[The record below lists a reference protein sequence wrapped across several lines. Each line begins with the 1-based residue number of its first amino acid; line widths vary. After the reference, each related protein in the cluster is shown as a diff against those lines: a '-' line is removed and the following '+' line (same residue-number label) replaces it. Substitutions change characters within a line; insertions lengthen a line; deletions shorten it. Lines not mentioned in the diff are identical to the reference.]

1 MEIDLY
7 RRKRDQGLI
16 GATLVIFKRMVAL
29 FLLIFALGYWARIT
43 GLYPGGGLQFDT
55 MPEHWRIAS
64 TVLAVMLP
72 VSALGLWGQFSW
84 GTISWLLTVAIE
96 LSMYLGLPER
106 FAGGRE
112 VVWFHLVAV
121 AVYFGLKAFSRIIGG
136 RGAGRILPSRSTAR
150 S

>member
-1 MEIDLY
+1 MELELY

-16 GATLVIFKRMVAL
+16 GAALVVFKRMVAL
-29 FLLIFALGYWARIT
+29 FLIVFALGYWARIT
-43 GLYPGGGLQFDT
+43 GLWPGGGLQFDT

-84 GTISWLLTVAIE
+84 GTISWLLTVSIE
-96 LSMYLGLPER
+96 LVMYLGLPER

-112 VVWFHLVAV
+112 VVWFHLA
-121 AVYFGLKAFSRIIGG
+121 AMIVYFALKALSRAIGG
-136 RGAGRILPSRSTAR
+136 RRRILPSRP
-150 S
+150 